1 MPSAS
6 QQSQSSQQSYAM
18 NSHPSQQA
26 GPLSASGYRPFA
38 ESSQPKT
45 EEDDPM
51 KIYSA
56 VYSNTN
62 VYEMEVNGIA
72 VMRRRHDSWLNAT
85 QILKVAGV
93 DKGKRTKILEK
104 EIQTG
109 EHEKIQ
115 GGYGKYQGTWIR
127 FERGVEVCR
136 QYGVEEILR
145 PLLTYD
151 MGQDGGIAGQGN
163 FNTPTK
169 EQAMAA
175 QRKRLYNASNE
186 SRSNGASGTFF
197 KGISST
203 ASNMVG
209 IISKA
214 RFDSPG
220 PRNRSASGQADRN
233 SLARAPSFTRQPSM
247 QGDELPNSQQ
257 SYASDYNRDDA
268 ALYMSQPQSTQQTN
282 AGDGTEPPRKRARM
296 TATPADSFAFSGSA
310 DAYANANAA
319 AFPGSPTEPN
329 ESFIYSQAGLD
340 MHPSV
345 DGLNPLP
352 PLPFEV
358 SPDAENKRNTL
369 MSLFMDSNGT
379 DQSRYDLLR
388 RMTPPELD
396 MPIDAQSHTALH
408 WAATLS
414 RMPLLR
420 ALIAS
425 GANPFRVNAVGETA
439 LMRACLVTNSHE
451 HNSMPD
457 LLDVLGSTIEVRDA
471 KGRTVLHHIAVT
483 SSVKGRSA
491 ASRYYLQCL
500 LEWVVRQGSAP
511 SSQVLQSSMNGNFSS
526 SAPTKLGLARFM
538 SEIVNAQ
545 DKAGDTALNIAAKI
559 GNRSI
564 ISQLLEVCADPNLPN
579 RQGLRPLDF
588 GVGGSAT
595 GEGTTGEAAGGEPNG
610 TVGSSQKSRESSDE
624 IVSSITHLLSET
636 ASVFQNEMKAKQH
649 SVESLHASLR
659 TTSSQLGEARRTL
672 DTLEEKAKTQQ
683 QSRQKVTNLSRARD
697 EEQFRVMELEQAR
710 GRAHS
715 DPSVATSWEA
725 EVESLTS
732 MPAPSSGSEGMNG
745 TSAGDSPGL
754 PSSSILR
761 ARINALR
768 LRTAETRQAEQALKS
783 RSREIELK
791 FRRLVALATK
801 CSDAD
806 VDNHLDG
813 LMRAVESEKGE
824 LEIGRVRRFLGGV
837 EGVVH

>member
-1 MPSAS
+1 M
-6 QQSQSSQQSYAM
+6 
-18 NSHPSQQA
+18 
-26 GPLSASGYRPFA
+26 
-38 ESSQPKT
+38 
-45 EEDDPM
+45 D
-51 KIYSA
+51 
-56 VYSNTN
+56 
-62 VYEMEVNGIA
+62 VNGIA

-115 GGYGKYQGTWIR
+115 GGYGKYQGTWIC

-136 QYGVEEILR
+136 QYGVEELLR

-163 FNTPTK
+163 LNTPTK

-186 SRSNGASGTFF
+186 NRSNGASGTFF

-233 SLARAPSFTRQPSM
+233 SLARAPSFTRQTSM
-247 QGDELPNSQQ
+247 QGNELPNSQQ
-257 SYASDYNRDDA
+257 SYVSDYNRDEGTV
-268 ALYMSQPQSTQQTN
+268 YSSQPQSTQQTN
-282 AGDGTEPPRKRARM
+282 LGDNTEPPRKRARI
-296 TATPADSFAFSGSA
+296 TAAPADSSANSGSA
-310 DAYANANAA
+310 DAYANAV

-340 MHPSV
+340 FHSAA

-369 MSLFMDSNGT
+369 MSLFMDTNGT
-379 DQSRYDLLR
+379 DQSRYDILR
-388 RMTPPELD
+388 RMTPLELD

-414 RMPLLR
+414 RMHLLR

-511 SSQVLQSSMNGNFSS
+511 SSQVLQPSTNGNY
-526 SAPTKLGLARFM
+526 SASTSTKLGLARFM

-588 GVGGSAT
+588 GVGGTASDQ
-595 GEGTTGEAAGGEPNG
+595 GVNG
-610 TVGSSQKSRESSDE
+610 DVVDEEHSGMIGSSQKSRESSDE
-624 IVSSITHLLSET
+624 IISCESSTQAFLWPPYQLESFMDTNASSAITHLLSET
-636 ASVFQNEMKAKQH
+636 ATVFQSEMKAKQH
-649 SVESLHASLR
+649 TVDSLHASLR
-659 TTSSQLGEARRTL
+659 TASAQLGDARRTL
-672 DTLEEKAKTQQ
+672 ETLEEKAKSQQ
-683 QSRQKVTNLSRARD
+683 QARQKVVNLSRARH
-697 EEQFRVMELEQAR
+697 EEQIRLLELEQAR
-710 GRAHS
+710 GQGNS
-715 DPSVATSWEA
+715 DSGIVTSWEV
-725 EVESLTS
+725 EVESLANATS
-732 MPAPSSGSEGMNG
+732 NLSGSL
-745 TSAGDSPGL
+745 GL
-754 PSSSILR
+754 NASSSNDQTVAPAVVLR

-768 LRTAETRQAEQALKS
+768 SRTAETRQAEQALKS

-801 CSDAD
+801 CSEAD
-806 VDNHLDG
+806 VDSHLDG